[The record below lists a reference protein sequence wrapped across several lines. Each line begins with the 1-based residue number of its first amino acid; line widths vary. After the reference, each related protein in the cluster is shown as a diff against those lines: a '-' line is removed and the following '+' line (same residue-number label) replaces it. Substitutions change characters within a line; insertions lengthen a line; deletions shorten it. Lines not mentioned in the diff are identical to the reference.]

1 MYNNYN
7 TCIIVS
13 LLSLSNHATSC
24 EVRQKTN
31 KMHQLDVYYQ
41 YFLNMFRAPLCP
53 SSGEQDVCYCTWCAA
68 LVLLDVV
75 GNGCGALRCTVRA
88 L

>member
-41 YFLNMFRAPLCP
+41 YFLNMFRASLTSRFAHDARSQKPKTFISLTRSLFPQNLLC
-53 SSGEQDVCYCTWCAA
+53 Y
-68 LVLLDVV
+68 LLYVIF
-75 GNGCGALRCTVRA
+75 T
-88 L
+88 